1 MALNA
6 KLSYI
11 YIVQQQWVSIA
22 FIPTKKDNSNIG
34 KERIKQLMRVT
45 VNKDMLGDDHIH
57 IEKEDPIGDW
67 LAGSIKAAK
76 AGTIKIDIEDQ
87 PAVQIDVH
95 KDMINV
101 NLLQPAV
108 FKIPED
114 ETGLFDKLN
123 TAKEFAQKLSDN
135 GLTISFL
142 RKSKKA
148 IMLGKEAK
156 PTLSKLITRSDD
168 IQINSTKESAKLKSD
183 LKAD

>member
-1 MALNA
+1 
-6 KLSYI
+6 
-11 YIVQQQWVSIA
+11 
-22 FIPTKKDNSNIG
+22 
-34 KERIKQLMRVT
+34 
-45 VNKDMLGDDHIH
+45 MLGDDHLH
-57 IEKEDPIGDW
+57 IEKQDPIADW
-67 LAGSIKAAK
+67 LVGSIKNAK

-108 FKIPED
+108 FKTPED

-135 GLTISFL
+135 GLTLSFL
-142 RKSKKA
+142 RKGKKA

>member
-1 MALNA
+1 
-6 KLSYI
+6 
-11 YIVQQQWVSIA
+11 
-22 FIPTKKDNSNIG
+22 
-34 KERIKQLMRVT
+34 
-45 VNKDMLGDDHIH
+45 MLGDDHLH
-57 IEKEDPIGDW
+57 IEKQDPITDW
-67 LAGSIKAAK
+67 LAGSIKNAK
-76 AGTIKIDIEDQ
+76 AGTIKIDIEDK

-95 KDMINV
+95 KDMINI

-108 FKIPED
+108 FKTPED

-135 GLTISFL
+135 GLTLSFL
-142 RKSKKA
+142 RKGKKA